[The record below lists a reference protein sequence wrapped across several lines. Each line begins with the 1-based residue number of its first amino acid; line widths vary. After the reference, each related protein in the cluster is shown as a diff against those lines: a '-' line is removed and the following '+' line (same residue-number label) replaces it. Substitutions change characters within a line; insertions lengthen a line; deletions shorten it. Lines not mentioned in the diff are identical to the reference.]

1 MTALVVA
8 LVLLGLL
15 VALGAAMAWQE
26 YRGDTEAVAI
36 YGVEDSIEW
45 VVAGLTPE
53 TRAGLRRSDVRRILE
68 WSVQYL
74 QTAARRQGPDDPP
87 VVASAAGASYVQ
99 QRALADGYAYDGRI
113 IVEILDLQ
121 AGYLA
126 AIGAVGDP
134 AESEPGRRP
143 PEATSDPGSTLP

>member
-1 MTALVVA
+1 MTALLVA

-45 VVAGLTPE
+45 VVAGLSPE

-74 QTAARRQGPDDPP
+74 QTAADRPADEPP
-87 VVASAAGASYVQ
+87 VVASAACATYVQ
-99 QRALADGYAYDGRI
+99 ERALADGHAYDGSI
-113 IVEILDLQ
+113 IVTILDLQ
-121 AGYLA
+121 ASYLA
-126 AIGAVGDP
+126 AIGAVGAP
-134 AESEPGRRP
+134 AESEPAPRP
-143 PEATSDPGSTLP
+143 PDAPPDAGSVHP